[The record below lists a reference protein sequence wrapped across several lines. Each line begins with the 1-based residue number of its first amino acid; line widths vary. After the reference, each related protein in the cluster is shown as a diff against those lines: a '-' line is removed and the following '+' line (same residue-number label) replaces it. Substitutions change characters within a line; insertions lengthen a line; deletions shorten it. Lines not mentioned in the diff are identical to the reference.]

1 MYRLKIMT
9 KQNPFLIADYISPD
23 LFCNRNRESRKIISA
38 MDNGRNVTLLSI
50 RRLGKTGLIKHVFH
64 KLKKHKDTRLLYID
78 IISTQNIDDF
88 IKQFS
93 NAILADEKNNSN
105 FIKKI
110 QSLISGIRGKL
121 VFDEHIGMP
130 GVEINYNSKSERE
143 NSLEKIFNYLAS
155 QKGKYIIAFDEF
167 QQITEYP
174 EKNIEAIL
182 RTHIQ
187 HQHKDQFI
195 FSGSNKHLLI
205 SIFSDYGRPFYQ
217 SSDIM
222 ELQRLETKEYAKF
235 ITTLFRNANKE
246 IDKDLVEKYI
256 EYYDNHTFY
265 IQYFFNRLYA
275 MGNKN
280 LTSNEFDICRDTILK
295 EKENIFYT
303 YRNLLT
309 TAQFALLKSIA
320 KEKVLRKPNSKEFL
334 HKYNLTASSVNRTLK
349 ALVSKEMIY
358 HENGMYKVYDVFL
371 SKWLEKI

>member
-1 MYRLKIMT
+1 ML
-9 KQNPFLIADYISPD
+9 KQNPFSITDYISPE
-23 LFCNRNRESRKIISA
+23 LFCNRHSESQKIISA
-38 MDNGRNVTLLSI
+38 IDNGRNLTLLSI

-64 KLKKHKDTRLLYID
+64 KLKERKNTRLLYID

-88 IKQFS
+88 IKLFS
-93 NAILADEKNNSN
+93 NAIIVDEKNNAN

-110 QSLISGIRGKL
+110 QGLVSGIRGKL
-121 VFDEHIGMP
+121 VFDQLTGMP
-130 GVEINYNSKSERE
+130 EVEINYNSKSERE
-143 NSLEKIFNYLAS
+143 NSLEKIFHYLAS
-155 QKGKYIIAFDEF
+155 QKEKYIIAFDEF

-174 EKNIEAIL
+174 QKNMEAIL

-217 SSDIM
+217 SSDIL
-222 ELQRLETKEYAKF
+222 ELERLETNEYAKF
-235 ITTLFRNANKE
+235 IVTLFKKSKKE
-246 IDKDLVEKYI
+246 IDEDLVKEYI

-265 IQYFFNRLYA
+265 IQYFFNRLFA
-275 MGNKN
+275 MANKKQEI
-280 LTSNEFDICRDTILK
+280 SDFEICRNTILK

-309 TAQFALLKSIA
+309 TAQFTLLKSIA
-320 KEKVLRKPNSKEFL
+320 KEKELAKPNSKVFL

-349 ALVSKEMIY
+349 ALIDKEMVY
-358 HENGMYKVYDVFL
+358 QEKSNYKVYDVFL
-371 SKWLEKI
+371 SKWLEKN